1 MPVRQNTRFSPR
13 HPHPHTP
20 ARKLQF
26 LGGAVPP
33 TTHLIAWRRPAV
45 GRNPSSL
52 PKVPQRAAH
61 RTAAIS
67 HRLRKCFQIV
77 SEFNSL
83 SVHRLLH
90 LVNGSNYAGKHLNL
104 RFSYSVIMPNYR
116 RHSIEYI
123 NLSIYKTTRVDWRSV
138 ARTSVPAEKIKR
150 CQFRS
155 DDRRRRAT
163 SAVPDREMTG

>member
-1 MPVRQNTRFSPR
+1 MPVWQNTRFSPR

-33 TTHLIAWRRPAV
+33 TPHLIAWRRPAV

-61 RTAAIS
+61 RAAAIS
-67 HRLRKCFQIV
+67 YRLRKCFQIV

-90 LVNGSNYAGKHLNL
+90 LVNGSNYAGIHLILKAIDLVQQAPGPTEGQAASGFNPQAGPEL
-104 RFSYSVIMPNYR
+104 FY
-116 RHSIEYI
+116 
-123 NLSIYKTTRVDWRSV
+123 
-138 ARTSVPAEKIKR
+138 
-150 CQFRS
+150 
-155 DDRRRRAT
+155 
-163 SAVPDREMTG
+163 